1 MSDKPCLVFAHYFG
15 GSARSWAPLVGALA
29 GEFECIVPDLPG
41 FGGTAA
47 LAPDP
52 SLDGYEAAFAA
63 LAPPR
68 PWIAVGH
75 SMGGKIALAA
85 ALRRPAGLAGLI
97 LIAPSPPTPEPMTPD
112 DRRQTLASFGDV
124 AAARAHFEEITE
136 HTLSPEQFAACVADE
151 LAVDQIA
158 WDWWLERG
166 SRDDISGATA
176 TLTLPVLVLAGDN
189 DTVLGPDTAPGVAA
203 RLAGARLEIVASAGH
218 LVPLERA
225 DAVAAAVRRF
235 AGGL

>member
-1 MSDKPCLVFAHYFG
+1 MSERPALVFAHYFG
-15 GSARSWAPLVGALA
+15 GSARSWGPLLAALA
-29 GEFECIVPDLPG
+29 GEFESVAPDLPG
-41 FGGTAA
+41 FGGA
-47 LAPDP
+47 LAPTADP
-52 SLDGYEAAFAA
+52 SLGGYAADFAA

-85 ALRRPAGLAGLI
+85 ALSRPEALAGLI
-97 LIAPSPPTPEPMTPD
+97 LIAPSPQTPEPMTEE
-112 DRRQTLASFGDV
+112 DRRKSIASFGDP
-124 AAARAHFEEITE
+124 AAARAHFDNITDQ
-136 HTLSPEQFAACVADE
+136 TLSPEQFAVCVADE

-176 TLTLPVLVLAGDN
+176 ALTLPVLVVTGDN
-189 DTVLGPDTAPGVAA
+189 DIVLGPDTAHGVAA
-203 RLAGARLEIVASAGH
+203 RLAGSRLETIADAGH
-218 LVPLERA
+218 LVPIERPE
-225 DAVAAAVRRF
+225 AVACAIRRF